1 MNNNTSP
8 ATSLHNRFWR
18 AVARRA
24 PKARTVVLRHRS
36 IYVLPTR
43 YGLFFLALLVA
54 MWLLGT
60 NYENNLI
67 LATAFL
73 LLSTLIVSTLYT
85 YKNLSGLMFQPVGT
99 GSGFVGTHAQFSL
112 RVNAAHPGKNRQTYE
127 NIHISVGDE
136 LPVVLDLVTERE
148 QQLSLTVLAHRRGW
162 LEPGRLLIETS
173 FPFGLMRA
181 WSWIELE
188 TGAIIYPAPIA
199 SDLPP
204 LAQANENYGELI
216 SRDNVEDFDGLMPY
230 RPGAN
235 LSQVAWKQYAR
246 GAGLHLKEYVGY
258 QSQDIWLDWH
268 LLPGLDTEAR
278 LSRLCFWVLQLGKTT
293 DLYGLRLPNQTLE
306 LGSGKQHQER
316 LLKALALYDD
326 RLGAARSIEHG

>member
-1 MNNNTSP
+1 MVKK
-8 ATSLHNRFWR
+8 R
-18 AVARRA
+18 ASRVRDGIQRWLSRRS
-24 PKARTVVLRHRS
+24 PKARVVVLRHRS

-43 YGLFFLALLVA
+43 YGLSFMALLVA

-67 LATAFL
+67 LAISFL
-73 LLSTLIVSTLYT
+73 LLSVLIVSTLYT
-85 YKNLSGLMFQPVGT
+85 YRNLAGLEFQPLAT
-99 GSGFVGTHAQFSL
+99 GSGFVGNHAQFPL
-112 RVNAAHPGKNRQTYE
+112 RVSAAQSKPRIYE
-127 NIHISVGDE
+127 NIHISVKEE
-136 LPVVLDLVTERE
+136 LPVVLDLVSERE
-148 QQLSLTVLAHRRGW
+148 QQISLTVLAHRRGW

-293 DLYGLRLPNQTLE
+293 DLYGLRLPNQKLE